1 MDGRG
6 FQRIPSFNIRTQD
19 REKILSFLRDILASK
34 EEVAFAYVYG
44 SFLEDQPF
52 HDIDVGI
59 YLMPHWAIELTRYAV
74 QMGIELETALLNAW
88 STETGDRKDGEDVC
102 RQRFPIDVRVLNE
115 ATPSFC
121 YHVLKGR
128 LLFSRREDL
137 RVQWAQGTL
146 SIYLDSKPLR
156 HRALKEAMISWD

>member
-1 MDGRG
+1 MGG
-6 FQRIPSFNIRTQD
+6 GVSQRIASFNLRAQD
-19 REKILSFLRDILASK
+19 REKILSFLRDVLASK

-52 HDIDVGI
+52 HDIDVGV
-59 YLMPHWAIELTRYAV
+59 YLMPHCAIELARHSV
-74 QMGIELETALLNAW
+74 QMGIELETAILNAC
-88 STETGDRKDGEDVC
+88 STETGGRKYEEDVC
-102 RQRFPIDVRVLNE
+102 RRRFPIDVRVLNE
-115 ATPSFC
+115 AMPSFC

-137 RVQWAQGTL
+137 RVQWAQATL
-146 SIYLDSKPLR
+146 SVYLDLKPLR